1 MTARP
6 APQPS
11 KALAL
16 FLLSG
21 WVVAVAPRLGEA
33 RGSVEL
39 PILLGALAAAWFSCR
54 LPPFQRLALSGLLW
68 AWSLICLGGT
78 VLASVVAAQIAATA
92 VGHGGLDALGPG
104 LLAVL
109 LAVAALVLHLARR
122 RILRRTG
129 RSSTAAPA
137 QLFPW
142 HAQAFLLL
150 SAVACNPGWLPL
162 VPGRSPAGEEAAAGL
177 AVLALVVVWAAWRQ
191 PVPAPPAGPWR
202 GQVAVAGML
211 AAWTMDLAWLVLQ
224 QRLPARVF
232 DPAVFGPG
240 LLPLVVGAELL
251 IWASRRRRPPLP
263 GAQPGP
269 GSRLPTWL
277 AAAALLLALAAQRPG
292 LALGAGVL
300 AAWLAL
306 PRTGPGHIKPP
317 RSQPSD
323 LGLG

>member
-39 PILLGALAAAWFSCR
+39 PILLGALAAAWLCCR
-54 LPPFQRLALSGLLW
+54 LPPFHSLSLAALLRVGFW
-68 AWSLICLGGT
+68 LCLGGAL
-78 VLASVVAAQIAATA
+78 LATVVAARIAATA
-92 VGHGGLDALGPG
+92 VDIEAFNSLWLG
-104 LLAVL
+104 LLALL
-109 LAVAALVLHLARR
+109 LAVVALALHGVRR

-177 AVLALVVVWAAWRQ
+177 AVLALVVVWAARRQ
-191 PVPAPPAGPWR
+191 PVPPSPPGPWS
-202 GQVAVAGML
+202 GQVAVAGIL

-269 GSRLPTWL
+269 GSRLPMWL